1 MTAKKITQIALFTT
15 AALAI
20 SLLEN
25 AFPPLLSF
33 APGTKMG
40 LANFVTLVVMFT
52 LGVGEAAFV
61 TVARCLLGA
70 LFGGNYFG
78 LIYSL
83 TAGFASLAA
92 ESLLVRFLF
101 PTLSVVA
108 ISFIGATVHNG
119 VQLAIASL
127 AVETNLLPMLPLFLL
142 SSAIAG
148 LFVGFATYFFIK
160 ATPKRFFVAEG
171 KSND

>member
-1 MTAKKITQIALFTT
+1 MTAKRITQIALFTT
-15 AALAI
+15 LALAF

-40 LANFVTLVVMFT
+40 LANFVTLVVLFS

-61 TVARCLLGA
+61 TVARCLLCA

-83 TAGFASLAA
+83 VAGLVSLAVEA
-92 ESLLVRFLF
+92 VLVQVFF
-101 PTLSVVA
+101 SSLSVVS

-119 VQLAIASL
+119 VQLAIASI
-127 AVETNLLPMLPLFLL
+127 AVSTNLFSMLPLFLL

-160 ATPKRFFVAEG
+160 AVPKKFFMAEG
-171 KSND
+171 K